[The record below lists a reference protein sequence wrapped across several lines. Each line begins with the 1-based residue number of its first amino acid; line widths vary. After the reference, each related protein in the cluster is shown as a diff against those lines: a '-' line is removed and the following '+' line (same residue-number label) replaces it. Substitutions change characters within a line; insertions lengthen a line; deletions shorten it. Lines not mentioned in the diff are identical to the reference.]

1 MFIDSLKILDWVND
15 KFEILKVPNNL
26 EFYLVLFEENDII
39 KVIVYS
45 QDCQTK
51 KKNLKLVLF
60 ITNDRYIFLVNE
72 NKKSL

>member
-1 MFIDSLKILDWVND
+1 MFIDSLKILVWVND
-15 KFEILKVPNNL
+15 KFEILKVSNNL

-39 KVIVYS
+39 EVIVYS

-51 KKNLKLVLF
+51 KKNLKLVIF